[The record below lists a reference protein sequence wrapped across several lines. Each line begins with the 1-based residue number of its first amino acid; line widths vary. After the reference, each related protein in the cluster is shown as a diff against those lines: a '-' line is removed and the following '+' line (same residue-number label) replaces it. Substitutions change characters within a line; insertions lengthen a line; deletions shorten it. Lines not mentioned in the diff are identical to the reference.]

1 MSEDYAEYPTEYPT
15 EYSPEY
21 PVDISKSGIKAIR
34 RLQALA
40 ANHLHIFAL
49 LKFANQWF
57 LFCITGKGIKME
69 RLS

>member
-1 MSEDYAEYPTEYPT
+1 MSEDYTGHIVRNSGIPA
-15 EYSPEY
+15 
-21 PVDISKSGIKAIR
+21 DISKSGIKAAR
-34 RLQALA
+34 RLQTFT

-49 LKFANQWF
+49 LKLANQWF